1 MHLLCSG
8 PVVLRALRDEP
19 KNSCVR
25 DYSSCLWQRIQ
36 IVEVVAGNRN
46 SDVNINNNSNAVG
59 K

>member
-19 KNSCVR
+19 KNGCVG
-25 DYSSCLWQRIQ
+25 DYSSCLQ

-46 SDVNINNNSNAVG
+46 SDVNINNNSNAVW